1 MNELPET
8 LMTNKFK
15 SARLGSE
22 GIGAVTR
29 LGRMMDL
36 TLEMSMNWSDA
47 TWPRRVSSHKISQIF
62 VEKKPCCPKLLLAY
76 KSKLQSTAV
85 KLLHCKLP
93 PLIRPLPL
101 HLHLPLQ
108 LHRIND
114 VFCLKKSVRCTA
126 KALA

>member
-1 MNELPET
+1 
-8 LMTNKFK
+8 MTNKFK
-15 SARLGSE
+15 SARLGAE

-76 KSKLQSTAV
+76 KSKL
-85 KLLHCKLP
+85 LFHF
-93 PLIRPLPL
+93 IF
-101 HLHLPLQ
+101 
-108 LHRIND
+108 I
-114 VFCLKKSVRCTA
+114 CLYNFIALMMSSV
-126 KALA
+126 